1 MPNLFANIAERAR
14 RRRAYGHLLDL
25 EDRLLAD
32 IGLSRHDVVELRNG
46 RKSASRA

>member
-1 MPNLFANIAERAR
+1 MPKLFSAFSERAR

-32 IGLSRHDVVELRNG
+32 IGLSRHDVVEMRNG
-46 RKSASRA
+46 RKSGQRA